1 MKRLTLHYCFMLL
14 LLQLSSSGVDAAPR
28 GEILSEE
35 IASSADTSVLM
46 AEANL
51 FNTIRQGITLTIAYC
66 EGLDSCVPDANRV
79 EVERIIDTLDTRIS
93 SLVQRH
99 EETGEAELE
108 TILIAYA
115 DARDGYTEFIE
126 KLGAMPTGED
136 DIGLGDDFG
145 DDIFGEAAGIDEQYN
160 IFRDF
165 DEELFDEEDE
175 LTDFEDEQELELEQE
190 QEQEQELE

>member
-14 LLQLSSSGVDAAPR
+14 LLQLSSGVDAAPQ

-35 IASSADTSVLM
+35 IANSADTSVLM

-99 EETGEAELE
+99 EETGEVELE

-115 DARDGYTEFIE
+115 DARDGYSEFIE
-126 KLGAMPTGED
+126 KLAALPTGED
-136 DIGLGDDFG
+136 EVGLGGDFG
-145 DDIFGEAAGIDEQYN
+145 DDILGEGLGEAAGIDEQYN

-175 LTDFEDEQELELEQE
+175 LTDFEDEQE
-190 QEQEQELE
+190 QEQELE

>member
-1 MKRLTLHYCFMLL
+1 MLL
-14 LLQLSSSGVDAAPR
+14 LLQLSCGVDAAPQ

-35 IASSADTSVLM
+35 IATSADTSVLM

-51 FNTIRQGITLTIAYC
+51 FNTIRKGITLSIAHC
-66 EGLDSCVPDANRV
+66 EGLDICVPDANRV

-108 TILIAYA
+108 AILIAYA
-115 DARDGYTEFIE
+115 DARDGYSEFIE

-136 DIGLGDDFG
+136 EVGLGGDFG
-145 DDIFGEAAGIDEQYN
+145 DDILGEGLGEAAGIDEQYN

-175 LTDFEDEQELELEQE
+175 LTDFEDELE